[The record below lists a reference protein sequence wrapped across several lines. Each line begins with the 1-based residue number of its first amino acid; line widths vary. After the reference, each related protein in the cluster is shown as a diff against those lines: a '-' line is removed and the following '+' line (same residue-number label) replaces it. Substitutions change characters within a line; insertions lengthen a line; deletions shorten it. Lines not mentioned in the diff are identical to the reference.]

1 MSKKDSVKI
10 KKKNKKNIVKSS
22 DTEKQDS
29 IKISETDINKSDN
42 TNDRNRTVELLISF
56 IIAIAITI
64 PLMLKLANG
73 VQSACDEIDA
83 SDFESY
89 KYVKLE
95 VLDKGVVEADN
106 SRYTSR
112 RTQMSLK
119 VRYDNNDY
127 WVGLYNN
134 DKRKSLY
141 DNTNIG
147 DELTFLV
154 CKYKP
159 EYKGK
164 TVRIDYGMTKK
175 EEKRITDYIDKE

>member
-1 MSKKDSVKI
+1 MSKKDNIKI
-10 KKKNKKNIVKSS
+10 KKT
-22 DTEKQDS
+22 TEKQNS
-29 IKISETDINKSDN
+29 VKVSETDTNKSND
-42 TNDRNRTVELLISF
+42 TNDKNRTVELLISF
-56 IIAIAITI
+56 IIVFVIAIS
-64 PLMLKLANG
+64 LMPKFANG

-89 KYVKLE
+89 KHVKLE

-106 SRYTSR
+106 SRYVSR

-119 VRYDNNDY
+119 VRYNDNDY

-159 EYKGK
+159 EYKGE

-175 EEKRITDYIDKE
+175 EEKRITDYIDKEE

>member
-10 KKKNKKNIVKSS
+10 KKT
-22 DTEKQDS
+22 TEKQNS
-29 IKISETDINKSDN
+29 VKVSETDKNKSND
-42 TNDRNRTVELLISF
+42 TNDKNRTVELLISF
-56 IIAIAITI
+56 IIVFVIVIS
-64 PLMLKLANG
+64 LMPKFANG

-89 KYVKLE
+89 KHVKLE

-106 SRYTSR
+106 SRYVSR
-112 RTQMSLK
+112 RTQMYLK
-119 VRYDNNDY
+119 VRYEDNDY

-159 EYKGK
+159 EYKGE

-175 EEKRITDYIDKE
+175 EEKRITDYIDKEE

>member
-10 KKKNKKNIVKSS
+10 KKTT
-22 DTEKQDS
+22 TEKQNS
-29 IKISETDINKSDN
+29 VKIDEADKNKSND

-56 IIAIAITI
+56 IIALVIVI
-64 PLMLKLANG
+64 PLMTKLTNG
-73 VQSACDEIDA
+73 IQSACDEIDA

-89 KYVKLE
+89 KHVKLE

-106 SRYTSR
+106 SRYVSR

-119 VRYDNNDY
+119 VRYENNDY

-175 EEKRITDYIDKE
+175 EEKRITDYIDKDE

>member
-10 KKKNKKNIVKSS
+10 KKTT
-22 DTEKQDS
+22 TEKQNS
-29 IKISETDINKSDN
+29 VKVSETDTNKSND
-42 TNDRNRTVELLISF
+42 TNDKNRTVELLISF
-56 IIAIAITI
+56 IITIVIAI
-64 PLMLKLANG
+64 PLILKLANG

-89 KYVKLE
+89 KHVKLE

-106 SRYTSR
+106 SRYVSR

-119 VRYDNNDY
+119 VRYNDNDY

-159 EYKGK
+159 GYKGE

-175 EEKRITDYIDKE
+175 EEKRITDYIDKEE

>member
-1 MSKKDSVKI
+1 MSKKDSIKI
-10 KKKNKKNIVKSS
+10 KKTTETETETE
-22 DTEKQDS
+22 TEKQDS
-29 IKISETDINKSDN
+29 VKVSETYKNKSND

-56 IIAIAITI
+56 IIALVIVI
-64 PLMLKLANG
+64 PLISKFTNG

-89 KYVKLE
+89 KHVKLE

-106 SRYTSR
+106 SRYVSR

-119 VRYDNNDY
+119 VRYEDNDY

-159 EYKGK
+159 EYKGE

-175 EEKRITDYIDKE
+175 EEKRITDYIDKEE

>member
-10 KKKNKKNIVKSS
+10 KKT
-22 DTEKQDS
+22 TEKQNS
-29 IKISETDINKSDN
+29 VKVSETGKNKSND
-42 TNDRNRTVELLISF
+42 TNDKNRTVELLISF
-56 IIAIAITI
+56 IIALVIVI
-64 PLMLKLANG
+64 PLMPKFANG

-89 KYVKLE
+89 KHVKLE

-106 SRYTSR
+106 SRYVSR

-119 VRYDNNDY
+119 VRYNNNDY

-134 DKRKSLY
+134 NKRKSLY

-147 DELTFLV
+147 DKLTFLV

-159 EYKGK
+159 EYKGE

-175 EEKRITDYIDKE
+175 EEKHITDYIDKEE

>member
-10 KKKNKKNIVKSS
+10 KKT
-22 DTEKQDS
+22 TEKQNS
-29 IKISETDINKSDN
+29 VKVSETDKNKSND

-56 IIAIAITI
+56 IIALVIVISLIHKFT
-64 PLMLKLANG
+64 NG

-89 KYVKLE
+89 KHVKLE

-106 SRYTSR
+106 SRYVSR

-119 VRYDNNDY
+119 VRYNDNDY

-134 DKRKSLY
+134 DKRKGLY

-159 EYKGK
+159 GYKGE

-175 EEKRITDYIDKE
+175 EEKRITDYIDKEE

>member
-10 KKKNKKNIVKSS
+10 KKT
-22 DTEKQDS
+22 TEKQNS
-29 IKISETDINKSDN
+29 VKVSETDTNKSND
-42 TNDRNRTVELLISF
+42 TNDKNRTVELLISF
-56 IIAIAITI
+56 IIVFVIAIS
-64 PLMLKLANG
+64 LMPKFANG

-89 KYVKLE
+89 KHVKLE

-106 SRYTSR
+106 SRYVSR

-119 VRYDNNDY
+119 VRYEDNDY

-159 EYKGK
+159 EYKGE

-175 EEKRITDYIDKE
+175 EEKRITDYIDKEE

>member
-10 KKKNKKNIVKSS
+10 KKTTENQNSVKV
-22 DTEKQDS
+22 
-29 IKISETDINKSDN
+29 SETDKNKSND

-56 IIAIAITI
+56 IIALVIVI
-64 PLMLKLANG
+64 PLIPKFTNG

-89 KYVKLE
+89 KHVKLE

-106 SRYTSR
+106 SRYVSR

-119 VRYDNNDY
+119 VRYNDNDY

-159 EYKGK
+159 EYKGE
-164 TVRIDYGMTKK
+164 TVRIDYGMTKE
-175 EEKRITDYIDKE
+175 EEKRITDYIDKEE

>member
-1 MSKKDSVKI
+1 MSKKDSVKDSVKI
-10 KKKNKKNIVKSS
+10 KKT
-22 DTEKQDS
+22 TEKQNS
-29 IKISETDINKSDN
+29 VKVSETDKNKSN
-42 TNDRNRTVELLISF
+42 ENRTVELLISF
-56 IIAIAITI
+56 IIALVIVI
-64 PLMLKLANG
+64 PLIHKFTNG

-89 KYVKLE
+89 KHVKLK

-106 SRYTSR
+106 SRYVSR

-119 VRYDNNDY
+119 VRYNDNDY

-159 EYKGK
+159 EYKGE
-164 TVRIDYGMTKK
+164 TVRIDYGMTKE
-175 EEKRITDYIDKE
+175 EEKRITDYIDKEE

>member
-1 MSKKDSVKI
+1 MSKKDSVKT
-10 KKKNKKNIVKSS
+10 KKTEVQTV
-22 DTEKQDS
+22 TEKQDS
-29 IKISETDINKSDN
+29 VKSSEADKNKSN
-42 TNDRNRTVELLISF
+42 NINDKNRTVELLISF
-56 IIAIAITI
+56 IIAIVITI
-64 PLMLKLANG
+64 PLMLKLSNG
-73 VQSACDEIDA
+73 VQSACDKIDA

-89 KYVKLE
+89 KHVKLE

-106 SRYTSR
+106 SRYTCR

-119 VRYDNNDY
+119 VRYKGNDY

-134 DKRKSLY
+134 DRRKSLY
-141 DNTNIG
+141 NKTHIG

-164 TVRIDYGMTKK
+164 TVRIDYGMTNG
-175 EEKRITDYIDKE
+175 EEKRITDYIDKEE

>member
-1 MSKKDSVKI
+1 MSKKDNIKI
-10 KKKNKKNIVKSS
+10 KKTTTENQNSVKV
-22 DTEKQDS
+22 
-29 IKISETDINKSDN
+29 SETDTNKSND
-42 TNDRNRTVELLISF
+42 TNDKNRTVELLISF
-56 IIAIAITI
+56 IIALVIAITLI
-64 PLMLKLANG
+64 PRLANG
-73 VQSACDEIDA
+73 VQSACDKIDA

-89 KYVKLE
+89 KHVKLE

-106 SRYTSR
+106 SRYVSR

-119 VRYDNNDY
+119 VRYEGNDY

-141 DNTNIG
+141 NKTNIG

-175 EEKRITDYIDKE
+175 EEKRITDYIDKEK

>member
-10 KKKNKKNIVKSS
+10 KKT
-22 DTEKQDS
+22 TEKQNS
-29 IKISETDINKSDN
+29 VKVSETDTNKSND
-42 TNDRNRTVELLISF
+42 TNDKNRTVELLISF
-56 IIAIAITI
+56 IIALVIVI
-64 PLMLKLANG
+64 PLMTKLTNG
-73 VQSACDEIDA
+73 MQSACDEIDA

-89 KYVKLE
+89 KHVKLE

-106 SRYTSR
+106 SRYVSR

-119 VRYDNNDY
+119 VRYNDNDY

-159 EYKGK
+159 EYKGE

-175 EEKRITDYIDKE
+175 EEKRITDYIDKEE